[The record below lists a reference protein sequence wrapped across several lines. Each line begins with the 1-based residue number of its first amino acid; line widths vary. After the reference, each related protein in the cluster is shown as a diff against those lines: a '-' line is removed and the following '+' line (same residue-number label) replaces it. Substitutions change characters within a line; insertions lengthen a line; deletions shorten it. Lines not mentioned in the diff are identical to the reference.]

1 MAKRK
6 ISIKFT
12 DQKGILINFTLE
24 GPLDLLTLFKY
35 LAALGCFSNGGEI
48 NNISDI
54 ENFFSNGGNSI
65 SVPSPKLFDLP
76 KNSLSDEIRLV
87 VESLSGAW
95 FSSKD
100 VKRIYEERFNKQIQ
114 LSKVS
119 TYLARLYDKGSLSRL
134 KNGKLFKYKVEV
146 EAQGQLKP

>member
-1 MAKRK
+1 MARRK

-12 DQKGILINFTLE
+12 DQKGVLVNFSLE
-24 GPLDLLTLFKY
+24 GPLDLPTLFKY
-35 LAALGCFSNGGEI
+35 LTALGCFCNGSEI

-54 ENFFSNGGNSI
+54 ENFFDNKGNSFGV
-65 SVPSPKLFDLP
+65 SSPKLLDLA

-87 VESLSGAW
+87 VESLSGTW
-95 FSSKD
+95 FTSKD